1 MAIATTPP
9 ENSITPETAMTDS
22 GNQNRSQPEEEK
34 PTKPKRTISNLA
46 ASPIGEGLSV
56 ESFKF
61 DNLKNTIQQM
71 VAQPAVKKTLPAL
84 IVFFI
89 LLIFVSIF
97 AQGEFFKP
105 TTYRLLLPGLNEPE
119 KQMALETLQEGGYDA
134 KVDKKTGHLMI
145 VEKDYHESRMFLAS
159 KGIPKAPIATGIE
172 TLKEQSSMTTSQFM
186 EQVNYVSALEQDLGR
201 SISAMATVNS
211 ARVHLALPKQSV
223 FVRDRTPPKASVV
236 VSPIPNRI
244 VTATQVDA
252 IVHLIASSV
261 PYLDPT
267 HVSIVDNFGN
277 LLTRKNDSAAG
288 LSSTQMSH
296 KQDIEQTYRSRI
308 LEILTP
314 VFGEGNVQAQ
324 VDVSMNF
331 RQTEITS
338 EDFDRNGAG
347 PKTRSETLA
356 EDRTNKLD
364 AQGVPGALT
373 NAPPRPNELTDSTGA
388 LPDDF
393 GQESVTLSKRATRN
407 YEIDRIVK
415 HVKEQVGLVERVS
428 VAVVVNEKRT
438 HPDFDRNNN
447 TEVTNGE
454 VKSKEKSLI
463 AGYSQGEID
472 RLTNL
477 VRGVVGY
484 KEARGDVVTL
494 MPTAFYEDPPEPWFK
509 NPVTIDALKT
519 AIASLVFL
527 LFLLTIVKP
536 IMTSMFAPPQI
547 EEQVVD
553 EAEEKDKEGI
563 AMAHVAIEMAASE
576 PAIEGLEMAAIDMAS
591 NEMALEGPEVA
602 LGKIHVSEGGLLT
615 NEMIAAAQEAQQK
628 AQAAAEADQSK
639 EEGEEEPEEGF
650 IDLDEGESLEEIKA
664 KLKPK
669 KASIS
674 MDMLDTANSYDDKV
688 VLMRLLVQEDE
699 GRVAAVLRNM
709 MKSA

>member
-9 ENSITPETAMTDS
+9 ENTMSPETGIPDS
-22 GNQNRSQPEEEK
+22 GGQDRNQEEAK

-46 ASPIGEGLSV
+46 PSPLGQGLSV
-56 ESFKF
+56 ESFKLN
-61 DNLKNTIQQM
+61 NLKNTIQQM

-84 IVFFI
+84 LVFFI

-105 TTYRLLLPGLNEPE
+105 TTYRLLLPGLSETE
-119 KQMALETLQEGGYDA
+119 KQMALETLNEGSYDA
-134 KVDKKTGHLMI
+134 KVDKKTGHLMV
-145 VEKDYHESRMFLAS
+145 VERTYHEARMFLAS
-159 KGIPKAPIATGIE
+159 KGIPKAPIPMGIE
-172 TLKEQSSMTTSQFM
+172 TLKDQSSMTTSQFM

-428 VAVVVNEKRT
+428 VAVVVNEKQT
-438 HPDFDRNNN
+438 HPDFDESNNN
-447 TEVTNGE
+447 QDENNTNE
-454 VKSKEKSLI
+454 DEKNSKSLI

-484 KEARGDVVTL
+484 KETRGDVVTL
-494 MPTAFYEDPPEPWFK
+494 MPTAFYADPPEPWFK

-536 IMTSMFAPPQI
+536 IMTSMFAPAPT
-547 EEQVVD
+547 EEIIVD

-576 PAIEGLEMAAIDMAS
+576 PAIEGLENAAIDMAY
-591 NEMALEGPEVA
+591 NEMAIEGPEVA
-602 LGKIHVSEGGLLT
+602 LGKIHESEGGLLT
-615 NEMIAAAQEAQQK
+615 NDMIIAAQDAEQK
-628 AQAAAEADQSK
+628 AKAK
-639 EEGEEEPEEGF
+639 IEEEASQAEEEAVDEGF

-709 MKSA
+709 MKT